1 MSNMR
6 DFLFSAIDVESLDIK
21 SMNVKV
27 SGKGVFQQMKRTS
40 NLVRGF
46 EQWVQEPIKINNLPI
61 NQKPVMEWMKT
72 YWN

>member
-6 DFLFSAIDVESLDIK
+6 DFLFSATDVESLDIK

-40 NLVRGF
+40 NLVCGF

-61 NQKPVMEWMKT
+61 NQKPVMKWMKT

>member
-6 DFLFSAIDVESLDIK
+6 DFLFSATDVESLDIK

-46 EQWVQEPIKINNLPI
+46 E
-61 NQKPVMEWMKT
+61 
-72 YWN
+72 